1 MRTQQPI
8 PHIRPR
14 TPWERFLVS
23 LRRDWVLYLMVL
35 PVLVYFFIFHFMP
48 MYGVV
53 VAFKDFS
60 PTRGANDYFLGVEG
74 ETYTIN
80 EDGTTAQT
88 DWVLK
93 NPDGL
98 SPEQAMLRYSVYSS
112 GANPGLLTDNT
123 FKGGETYWTS
133 LEGNAKFAPYTPPI
147 IWERFPLTAEATE
160 AVSATKGDIDAV
172 IAEYCANFITGKMD
186 IDASWDEYIS
196 KLNQAGVED
205 YIWAY
210 QDAYNTLNGLK

>member
-1 MRTQQPI
+1 
-8 PHIRPR
+8 
-14 TPWERFLVS
+14 
-23 LRRDWVLYLMVL
+23 
-35 PVLVYFFIFHFMP
+35 
-48 MYGVV
+48 
-53 VAFKDFS
+53 
-60 PTRGANDYFLGVEG
+60 
-74 ETYTIN
+74 
-80 EDGTTAQT
+80 
-88 DWVLK
+88 
-93 NPDGL
+93 
-98 SPEQAMLRYSVYSS
+98 MLRYSVYSG